1 MSVYYGFTIKNI
13 KAGYFAPQSELLDI
27 MYQLVHFNK
36 GTYVDHT
43 VETDSIG
50 RLHIHGTMMARK
62 GLLLSRFKRPYYHV
76 HLDHLK
82 TTEDVRNW
90 ELYINKESDVFYNI
104 EKDQK
109 EATLDIQKEYPFIQR
124 VEVPL

>member
-13 KAGYFAPQSELLDI
+13 KAGYYAKEHELLDI

-36 GTYVDHT
+36 ATYVDHT
-43 VETDSIG
+43 FETDSIG
-50 RLHIHGTMMARK
+50 RLHVHGTFMARK
-62 GLLLSRFKRPYYHV
+62 GLLLSRFKRPFYHI

-82 TTEDVRNW
+82 TTQDVRNW
-90 ELYINKESDVFYNI
+90 TLYINKETEAFFNF
-104 EKDQK
+104 ENDQK
-109 EATLDIQKEYPFIQR
+109 EVTLNVQKDYPFIQR